1 VKTLHVAQ
9 FTDAYRPVVDG
20 VVGVVTNYATMIH
33 RHHGHAVVVAPEQ
46 RNAPLD
52 DPYPVLRF
60 PSIPLSRAQDYRLS
74 VTPELAVSNM
84 RRLTETPIDIIH
96 AHSPFR
102 IGELAIKIG
111 HLKKIPVIC
120 TFHSR
125 YKDDFLSVTG
135 SRILSDFGVEH
146 LVRRFW
152 NRVPYVMVPTEFSGR
167 VLRSYG
173 WEGEYRIQPNGTD
186 MRLPSAD
193 EMEKY
198 RVEGG
203 RLLDVP
209 PDMPVLLFVGQHRW
223 VKNPAQVID
232 TAAILKHHGIRFL
245 QVFIGGGRDEDE
257 IIRYAENSGAA
268 DRIRFVGLVRDREV
282 LSRYYARAD
291 LFTFPST
298 YDVDPLVVKEAAA
311 WGTPSIVARDSSPS
325 ERIVD
330 GKNGFVTPPDPGA
343 TAALIQD
350 ILKSPGR
357 AALVGEEAR
366 RTVYLSR
373 ETVVNSLVD
382 SYREIIEEW
391 REKSWQRNLA
401 GIPSIPGSQKGER
414 RGRRWIQVKRRPPT
428 GR

>member
-1 VKTLHVAQ
+1 
-9 FTDAYRPVVDG
+9 

-33 RHHGHAVVVAPEQ
+33 RYHGRAVVVAPEQ
-46 RNAPLD
+46 RNAPVD
-52 DPYPVLRF
+52 DPYPVIRF
-60 PSIPLSRAQDYRLS
+60 PSIQLSRAQDYRLS
-74 VTPELAVSNM
+74 VTPELAVRNM
-84 RRLTETPIDIIH
+84 RRLIDAPIDIIH

-111 HLKKIPVIC
+111 HVKKIPVVS
-120 TFHSR
+120 TFHSQ
-125 YKDDFLSVTG
+125 YKDDFLNVTG
-135 SRILSDFGVEH
+135 SRILSELGVEY
-146 LVRRFW
+146 LVHRFW
-152 NRVPYVMVPTEFSGR
+152 NRVPYMMVPTEFSGR

-186 MRLPSAD
+186 MRLPSTD
-193 EMEKY
+193 EMKRY
-198 RVEGG
+198 CHEGG

-209 PDMPVLLFVGQHRW
+209 ADMPVLLFVGQHRW
-223 VKNPAQVID
+223 VKNPAQIID
-232 TAAILKHHGIRFL
+232 TAAILKHRGIRFL

-257 IIRYAENSGAA
+257 IIRYAEKSGAA
-268 DRIRFVGLVRDREV
+268 DRVRFVGLVRDREV

-325 ERIVD
+325 ERIVN
-330 GKNGFVTPPDPGA
+330 GKNGFVTPPEPRA
-343 TAALIQD
+343 MAALIED
-350 ILKSPGR
+350 ILKNPGR
-357 AALVGEEAR
+357 AAHAGEEAR

-373 ETVVNSLVD
+373 ETVVNNLVD

-391 REKSWQRNLA
+391 REKTWQRNLV
-401 GIPSIPGSQKGER
+401 GIPSFQRSRDSER
-414 RGRRWIQVKRRPPT
+414 RGRRWNRVKRRPRT